1 VLKTQTLAVIGVIM
15 LLGGGCVCKD
25 TLVTGY
31 QTRGSFGSVNAQFDG
46 PCTLW
51 PKRAW
56 NDAAFGR
63 PFWISIDEPW
73 KAQRLITIEVRQ
85 GESIGFRRGFNGQ
98 VVAFAGKSELTL
110 PEDDYGWYRP
120 KVGGEAVVEG
130 GVLAP
135 VRFVAGSVVAA
146 GAVAAVGTAV
156 VGTGGDLKIHR

>member
-1 VLKTQTLAVIGVIM
+1 MLNAQTLAVIWGIM

-25 TLVTGY
+25 TLVIGY
-31 QTRGSFGSVNAQFDG
+31 EKRGGFGSINAPYDG

-63 PFWISIDEPW
+63 PFWVSIDEPW

-85 GESIGFRRGFNGQ
+85 GESVGFRRGFNGQ
-98 VVAFAGKSELTL
+98 VVAFAGKSELAL

-135 VRFVAGSVVAA
+135 VRFVAGSVVV
-146 GAVAAVGTAV
+146 GAVAGAAV
-156 VGTGGDLKIHR
+156 VGTGGELKIHRH